1 MRSFTR
7 EAVAPPG
14 TGAQQALDQPFP
26 SEERGKAGSS
36 GEDFCGGDRQPCPPP
51 PGWWRCGTASGSRTA
66 AAAAA
71 RVPLRHAGAACPHEV
86 LRGRRRQLFAPP
98 PPHLR
103 QAPAVRVPPSPEG
116 AAVERARAVA
126 RGAAVGRGQP
136 LRRAAVGGG
145 GSRRGGAR
153 GAVRGRG
160 GPAAAGGAPFPGRR
174 GGPRRYAAGIMAGA
188 SAVSPLV
195 CAFQRGARAWRMGHR
210 PPLCRRHFNR
220 PHLQY
225 STCCR
230 QRGSPGA
237 HTPPEGLGGE
247 DGDGSVGF
255 AAISRG

>member
-1 MRSFTR
+1 MRRGPAALPAPARVVALRHRLRLPHGGGGGRSGPAPAR
-7 EAVAPPG
+7 RGCLSPRSASGAPPS
-14 TGAQQALDQPFP
+14 AFRP
-26 SEERGKAGSS
+26 
-36 GEDFCGGDRQPCPPP
+36 
-51 PGWWRCGTASGSRTA
+51 
-66 AAAAA
+66 
-71 RVPLRHAGAACPHEV
+71 
-86 LRGRRRQLFAPP
+86 PP

>member
-71 RVPLRHAGAACPHEV
+71 RVPLRLAGAACPHEV

-145 GSRRGGAR
+145 G
-153 GAVRGRG
+153 AVEAGRAE
-160 GPAAAGGAPFPGRR
+160 PYAAAVVPRRPGEPHFPGDGAGR
-174 GGPRRYAAGIMAGA
+174 AAM
-188 SAVSPLV
+188 
-195 CAFQRGARAWRMGHR
+195 
-210 PPLCRRHFNR
+210 PP
-220 PHLQY
+220 
-225 STCCR
+225 
-230 QRGSPGA
+230 A
-237 HTPPEGLGGE
+237 
-247 DGDGSVGF
+247 
-255 AAISRG
+255 